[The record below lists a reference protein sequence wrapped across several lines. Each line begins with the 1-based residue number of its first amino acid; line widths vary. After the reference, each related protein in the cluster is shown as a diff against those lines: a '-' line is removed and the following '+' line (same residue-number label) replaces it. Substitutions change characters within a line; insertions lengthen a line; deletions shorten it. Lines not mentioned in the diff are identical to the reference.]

1 MASDAVAPSLRTLL
15 ARPELALRLAI
26 PAEHLNSAALDAPI
40 RWVHGTDLLD
50 PTPFLSDGVA
60 LLTTG
65 TQFGADA
72 GDDVYRAYVHRLH
85 SRGVLGLGFGTEVA
99 RAGIP
104 APLVEACQDQAI
116 PLFEVPYRTPFIAV
130 ARAHAE
136 AMAAEAYARRS
147 WALSAQRALA
157 LAALRPDGL
166 DATIAELARQMDAW
180 VGLYDASGRPHPR
193 APRRRI
199 ERELDHIPAGPRR

>member
-26 PAEHLNSAALDAPI
+26 PTEHLNSAALDAPI

-85 SRGVLGLGFGTEVA
+85 ARGVLGLGFGTEVA

-136 AMAAEAYARRS
+136 AMAASLCATKLGPVRAARTGPGRAATRRS
-147 WALSAQRALA
+147 
-157 LAALRPDGL
+157 
-166 DATIAELARQMDAW
+166 
-180 VGLYDASGRPHPR
+180 
-193 APRRRI
+193 RRDDR
-199 ERELDHIPAGPRR
+199 